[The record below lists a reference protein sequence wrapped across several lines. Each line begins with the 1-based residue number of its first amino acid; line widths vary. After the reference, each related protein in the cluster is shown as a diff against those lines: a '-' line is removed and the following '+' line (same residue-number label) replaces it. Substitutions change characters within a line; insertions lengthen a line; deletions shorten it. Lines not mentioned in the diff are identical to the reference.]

1 LLYML
6 VMKLSIYREKS
17 GVLRV
22 RLKRGSRR
30 TEDMSNSPGMAQ
42 LGKQRLSMDF
52 KGVDF
57 SLTSHNI
64 SMNNDANAHAAIA
77 QVEARWVVSR
87 ES

>member
-1 LLYML
+1 
-6 VMKLSIYREKS
+6 
-17 GVLRV
+17 
-22 RLKRGSRR
+22 
-30 TEDMSNSPGMAQ
+30 MSNSPGMAQ